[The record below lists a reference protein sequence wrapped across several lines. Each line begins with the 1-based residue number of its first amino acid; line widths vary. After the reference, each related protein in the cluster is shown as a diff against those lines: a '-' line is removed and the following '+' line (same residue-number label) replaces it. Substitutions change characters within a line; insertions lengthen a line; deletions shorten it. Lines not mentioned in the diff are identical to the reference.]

1 MYLKSNQIYDVKL
14 CVFIYYFY
22 IEIWNGFVIF
32 YLLLSIFEAVCN
44 KTPTVLLTADSV
56 NTCSP
61 LSRCSWEQTTSCSI
75 QIRFWDKMVL
85 SKPGTYNL
93 LALSES
99 HMKWSI
105 LNMVWSQN
113 VSELF
118 FSAFSLRLSFFLFI
132 VYFNFVKKKAIQVF
146 VLNISKCLKW

>member
-1 MYLKSNQIYDVKL
+1 MMLNYVYSFTISTLKFEMDL
-14 CVFIYYFY
+14 L
-22 IEIWNGFVIF
+22 F
-32 YLLLSIFEAVCN
+32 YLLLSIFEALCS
-44 KTPTVLLTADSV
+44 KTPTALLTADSV
-56 NTCSP
+56 NTCIP

-75 QIRFWDKMVL
+75 QIRFWGKMVL